1 METIIALQKIVKTYD
16 TGLVKFNALD
26 GVDLSIKK
34 GEFVVILGPSGAGK
48 STLLNLI
55 GGMDIPTSGSICV
68 DGQELSKYTEN
79 QLSEYRAQ
87 NVGFIFQFYN
97 ILPTLTVKE
106 NVALIQDIAP
116 QAQDAEKVLEQVGL
130 KAHMH
135 QFPNQLSGGQMQRVA
150 IARALANDPDII
162 LADEPTGA
170 LDTKTSVQIMEL
182 IKKIAKDKLVIMV
195 THNPELA
202 KNYASRIIEFKDG
215 DLISDSNPVTNEE
228 NEKKFSIKKTSMS
241 FLTALKLSFNNIKTK
256 KGRTFIT
263 SLASSI
269 GIIGIAL
276 ILALSNGFKIQI
288 DKFERD
294 TLSQM
299 PIVISP
305 TVMTADEEAQKEFM
319 KEHMGNGENAFTDKK
334 EIYPLKSIDSIT
346 HNNNINLDYVN
357 YIEKIDDTLIGGISY
372 TRATKLNI
380 LYKNKIEGINNEHS
394 STCRNSWYW

>member
-1 METIIALQKIVKTYD
+1 METIITLQKIVKTYD

-135 QFPNQLSGGQMQRVA
+135 QFPNQLSGGEQQRVS
-150 IARALANDPDII
+150 IARAIAKNPKL
-162 LADEPTGA
+162 LLCDEPTGA
-170 LDTKTSVQIMEL
+170 LDSKTGTDIL
-182 IKKIAKDKLVIMV
+182 KLLKAQEETVVIV
-195 THNPELA
+195 THNALIA
-202 KNYASRIIEFKDG
+202 DIADRVIRLKNGRIIENVINKDPK
-215 DLISDSNPVTNEE
+215 SV
-228 NEKKFSIKKTSMS
+228 
-241 FLTALKLSFNNIKTK
+241 
-256 KGRTFIT
+256 
-263 SLASSI
+263 
-269 GIIGIAL
+269 
-276 ILALSNGFKIQI
+276 
-288 DKFERD
+288 
-294 TLSQM
+294 
-299 PIVISP
+299 
-305 TVMTADEEAQKEFM
+305 DEVE
-319 KEHMGNGENAFTDKK
+319 
-334 EIYPLKSIDSIT
+334 
-346 HNNNINLDYVN
+346 
-357 YIEKIDDTLIGGISY
+357 
-372 TRATKLNI
+372 
-380 LYKNKIEGINNEHS
+380 
-394 STCRNSWYW
+394 W

>member
-1 METIIALQKIVKTYD
+1 MQKIVKTYD

-135 QFPNQLSGGQMQRVA
+135 QFPNQLSGGEQQRVS
-150 IARALANDPDII
+150 IARAIAKNPKL
-162 LADEPTGA
+162 LLCDEPTGA
-170 LDTKTSVQIMEL
+170 LDSKTGTDIL
-182 IKKIAKDKLVIMV
+182 KLLKAQEETVVIV
-195 THNPELA
+195 THNALIA
-202 KNYASRIIEFKDG
+202 DIADRVIRLKNGRIIENVINKDPK
-215 DLISDSNPVTNEE
+215 SV
-228 NEKKFSIKKTSMS
+228 
-241 FLTALKLSFNNIKTK
+241 
-256 KGRTFIT
+256 
-263 SLASSI
+263 
-269 GIIGIAL
+269 
-276 ILALSNGFKIQI
+276 
-288 DKFERD
+288 
-294 TLSQM
+294 
-299 PIVISP
+299 
-305 TVMTADEEAQKEFM
+305 DEVE
-319 KEHMGNGENAFTDKK
+319 
-334 EIYPLKSIDSIT
+334 
-346 HNNNINLDYVN
+346 
-357 YIEKIDDTLIGGISY
+357 
-372 TRATKLNI
+372 
-380 LYKNKIEGINNEHS
+380 
-394 STCRNSWYW
+394 W

>member
-55 GGMDIPTSGSICV
+55 GGMDIPTSGSLCV

-135 QFPNQLSGGQMQRVA
+135 QFPNQLSGGEQQRVS
-150 IARALANDPDII
+150 IARAIAKNPKL
-162 LADEPTGA
+162 LLCDEPTGA
-170 LDTKTSVQIMEL
+170 LDSKTGTDIL
-182 IKKIAKDKLVIMV
+182 KLLKAQEETVVIV
-195 THNPELA
+195 THNALIA
-202 KNYASRIIEFKDG
+202 DIADRVIRLKNGRIIENVINKDPK
-215 DLISDSNPVTNEE
+215 SV
-228 NEKKFSIKKTSMS
+228 
-241 FLTALKLSFNNIKTK
+241 
-256 KGRTFIT
+256 
-263 SLASSI
+263 
-269 GIIGIAL
+269 
-276 ILALSNGFKIQI
+276 
-288 DKFERD
+288 
-294 TLSQM
+294 
-299 PIVISP
+299 
-305 TVMTADEEAQKEFM
+305 DEVE
-319 KEHMGNGENAFTDKK
+319 
-334 EIYPLKSIDSIT
+334 
-346 HNNNINLDYVN
+346 
-357 YIEKIDDTLIGGISY
+357 
-372 TRATKLNI
+372 
-380 LYKNKIEGINNEHS
+380 
-394 STCRNSWYW
+394 W